1 MTRNLP
7 KSSQHPSLLKS
18 YPSCTLI
25 PLDKNLGIRPIG
37 VSEVLRRIIGKTIST
52 FLKEKEGID
61 GHSAGAEATIYI
73 YIYTPGPRLL
83 MMMVQTESCWL
94 TATSK
99 LLALKCPYHQHVQ
112 KFLEIVHLWRGRD
125 LIPGRDN
132 TG

>member
-1 MTRNLP
+1 ME
-7 KSSQHPSLLKS
+7 S

-25 PLDKNLGIRPIG
+25 PLDKNPGIQPIG
-37 VSEVLRRIIGKTIST
+37 VREVLRRIIGKTIST
-52 FLKEKEGID
+52 FLKEKIKLAAGPLQVCD
-61 GHSAGAEATIYI
+61 GHNAGAKAAVYI
-73 YIYTPGPRLL
+73 YA
-83 MMMVQTESCWL
+83 MAQTVGDDGTDRILL

-112 KFLEIVHLWRGRD
+112 KSLEIVHLCRGRD

>member
-1 MTRNLP
+1 LE
-7 KSSQHPSLLKS
+7 S

-25 PLDKNLGIRPIG
+25 PLDKNLGIRPVG

-52 FLKEKEGID
+52 FLKEEID
-61 GHSAGAEATIYI
+61 GHCAGAEATIYI
-73 YIYTPGPRLL
+73 YTPWPRFL

-99 LLALKCPYHQHVQ
+99 LRALKCPYHQHVQ